1 MTDIN
6 LLPKDLQSKHTF
18 KSPKRPPEKEIVFT
32 HGTKEGIKTD
42 QKENILNKEEEK
54 QKVHVVS
61 LDKKEVASR
70 QNVPK
75 QASKKQES
83 FFLRIWKRL
92 TSDIRIKPRSHQIKV
107 IGKPIHEMKKQ
118 FPDMPLPKIEDHFDT
133 LTPFYDE
140 YEKETARKEKK
151 EAEVKMKERKSLEMS
166 LHIPKLKSANSDQRS
181 EKKEV
186 LYSREKA
193 IPIAKT
199 LPQKKSDWFG
209 KFIQWITTL
218 RPARKKVLI
227 IGKTFTR
234 QESTNKQVLHSHN
247 ELPPTR
253 VLQEQ
258 MQSENKEEKEKKE
271 EAKLN
276 VPPLL
281 QSLEQRSVAQ
291 GNEQNQRTKE
301 ETGKAEIAL
310 QKKDVITTF
319 KKGLIGLFWRKKK
332 EKMESLNVELL
343 TEEIVGLPNP
353 KPYLFLIGVIAGFI
367 VAVGI
372 GIRYFYYYQTR
383 QLIITNIQEEKRLA
397 ILNEAIV
404 SLRQKEKSFSQ
415 AVTIIETI
423 DALLERRVN
432 WLDVLEKIESLT
444 LRSVYFTDMRFDK
457 GGIVVVKLRVQT
469 LEDAL
474 LQIKILQSEKDFVK
488 EVKTENINV
497 AEREITRITNP
508 GSTTQEKSEIFTVT
522 YIDVPITLT
531 INESWF
537 QRND

>member
-151 EAEVKMKERKSLEMS
+151 E
-166 LHIPKLKSANSDQRS
+166 
-181 EKKEV
+181 V

-199 LPQKKSDWFG
+199 LPQKKSDWFV

-234 QESTNKQVLHSHN
+234 QERTNKTKCSS
-247 ELPPTR
+247 TFATIGT
-253 VLQEQ
+253 
-258 MQSENKEEKEKKE
+258 KKCS
-271 EAKLN
+271 A
-276 VPPLL
+276 
-281 QSLEQRSVAQ
+281 
-291 GNEQNQRTKE
+291 
-301 ETGKAEIAL
+301 
-310 QKKDVITTF
+310 
-319 KKGLIGLFWRKKK
+319 RK
-332 EKMESLNVELL
+332 
-343 TEEIVGLPNP
+343 
-353 KPYLFLIGVIAGFI
+353 
-367 VAVGI
+367 
-372 GIRYFYYYQTR
+372 
-383 QLIITNIQEEKRLA
+383 
-397 ILNEAIV
+397 
-404 SLRQKEKSFSQ
+404 
-415 AVTIIETI
+415 
-423 DALLERRVN
+423 
-432 WLDVLEKIESLT
+432 
-444 LRSVYFTDMRFDK
+444 
-457 GGIVVVKLRVQT
+457 
-469 LEDAL
+469 
-474 LQIKILQSEKDFVK
+474 
-488 EVKTENINV
+488 
-497 AEREITRITNP
+497 
-508 GSTTQEKSEIFTVT
+508 
-522 YIDVPITLT
+522 
-531 INESWF
+531 
-537 QRND
+537 